1 MSNFLLSLVF
11 LLLPL
16 GLSAQLIEGDDCSNP
31 IDLSSIS
38 SPYIGSTINAADD
51 YSENDLSGSD
61 LMFYYDLEPGTSI
74 CVEGTD
80 SNFSLVLAMYV
91 GGDCPGGTMIDYGYY
106 FNNRMCY
113 TNNAGSIERVWI
125 IVDSYGGP
133 GGEFQLNWRLDEH
146 PAPLFDDSNID
157 VGDDFA
163 ILRWGSLPGVDGWQ
177 VKYGRTG
184 FDVDTEGELV
194 TTEDVFIDIED
205 LEPNTSYDLYLR
217 TICEV
222 GRESEWSDPIT
233 IKTHILGDYCNDAV
247 DISTLTSPV
256 IESTA
261 NAFANGY
268 YNDLYGYINLN
279 PGESIEIQIVQADSS
294 SAFCDVYAG
303 EDCDD
308 GEWLGYFDYREGVPF
323 EWKNNSEVPVKL
335 WFVFSVGHR
344 DGGAFEFNW
353 TLNPCMDPAI
363 LGLDPIGGGKAL
375 LSFIENGD
383 ASLWEVAYGRK
394 GFVPGKLWSCRF

>member
-1 MSNFLLSLVF
+1 
-11 LLLPL
+11 
-16 GLSAQLIEGDDCSNP
+16 
-31 IDLSSIS
+31 
-38 SPYIGSTINAADD
+38 
-51 YSENDLSGSD
+51 
-61 LMFYYDLEPGTSI
+61 
-74 CVEGTD
+74 
-80 SNFSLVLAMYV
+80 
-91 GGDCPGGTMIDYGYY
+91 MIDYGDY

-303 EDCDD
+303 EDCDY
-308 GEWLGYFDYREGVPF
+308 GEWLGYFDCREGVPF

>member
-91 GGDCPGGTMIDYGYY
+91 GGDCPGGTMIDYGHYS
-106 FNNRMCY
+106 NNRMCY
-113 TNNAGSIERVWI
+113 TNNAGSTERVWI

-146 PAPLFDDSNID
+146 PAPLFDISDIEE
-157 VGDDFA
+157 GDDFA

-177 VKYGRTG
+177 VRYANDDAKAPQWKVLKTTTNE
-184 FDVDTEGELV
+184 VMLTEVERGTYYMVMVRALYNDGIAGTWTEKVNFEIPGIDSEEVSIPLSINNIDYYSIYTSTSYLRIMGGYYAIEAEGSKNSLV
-194 TTEDVFIDIED
+194 TPKFSDD
-205 LEPNTSYDLYLR
+205 LEGLWLR
-217 TICEV
+217 
-222 GRESEWSDPIT
+222 W
-233 IKTHILGDYCNDAV
+233 
-247 DISTLTSPV
+247 
-256 IESTA
+256 
-261 NAFANGY
+261 NA
-268 YNDLYGYINLN
+268 I
-279 PGESIEIQIVQADSS
+279 
-294 SAFCDVYAG
+294 
-303 EDCDD
+303 
-308 GEWLGYFDYREGVPF
+308 
-323 EWKNNSEVPVKL
+323 WK
-335 WFVFSVGHR
+335 
-344 DGGAFEFNW
+344 
-353 TLNPCMDPAI
+353 
-363 LGLDPIGGGKAL
+363 
-375 LSFIENGD
+375 
-383 ASLWEVAYGRK
+383 
-394 GFVPGKLWSCRF
+394 